1 MNRLKKEKS
10 PYLLQHASNPVDWY
24 PWGTEAFA
32 QAEKEDKPIFLS
44 IGYSTCHWCHVMAH
58 ESFEDAEVAQ
68 LLNREF
74 ISIKVDREERPDIDA
89 VYMAACQA
97 LTGAGGWPLTIL
109 MTADQKPF
117 WTGTYLPKK
126 SVYGRPGLMELLDSV
141 RQQWRLNREKMI
153 SAGEEI
159 TAFLQASGSNSQM
172 PPVNPDKAL
181 IYHAVQDLKD
191 TFDER
196 WGGFGN
202 EPKFPIPHN
211 IIFLLQYASY
221 EKDSDALHIAE
232 HTLRQMYRGGIFDH
246 LGGGFSRYSTD
257 KRWLVPHFEKMLYDN
272 ALLVSAYTEAFH
284 ITQDPFY
291 AAVAKQT
298 LRYVL
303 RELTDSQGG
312 FYCGQDADSD
322 GIEGKYYL
330 FTRQEIDAVLGKQKG
345 SLISNWLGVT
355 QQGNFEGKNI
365 LNLLNNPDYEKMP
378 EDIESLCQKLYDYRL
393 ERTRLHKDDKILTS
407 WNSLMIAAMAKA
419 GWMLNE
425 PACLQAAVR
434 AQQFIKNALIGKNG
448 RLMLRWRQGEAAHD
462 GQLDDYAFYAYALL
476 ALYRAT
482 LQADYLQEAAEIA
495 AQMWDL
501 FWDEN
506 SGGFFLY
513 SREGEQLI
521 SRPKETYDGAL
532 PSGNSVAAA
541 VLEELSKLTG
551 EVKWQDRSYRQ
562 ICFLTGESR
571 GYPSGHSMGLIA
583 VAKALYPSR
592 ELICATA
599 EKRAPEE
606 LTFFLCENSHP
617 DLTVLLINKENMDKL
632 IQAAPFI
639 RDYPV
644 PDDKTVYYLC
654 KNGACNSPVDNLEA
668 LKEQFKSE

>member
-1 MNRLKKEKS
+1 MNHLKKEKS

-24 PWGTEAFA
+24 PWGAEAFA

-58 ESFEDAEVAQ
+58 ESFEDAEVAE

-97 LTGAGGWPLTIL
+97 LTGSGGWPLTIL

-117 WTGTYLPKK
+117 WTGTYLPKN

-141 RQQWRLNREKMI
+141 KQQWRLNRGRMI

-159 TAFLQASGSNSQM
+159 TAFLQASRSNSQM
-172 PPVNPDKAL
+172 TSVHPDKEL
-181 IYHAVQDLKD
+181 IYRAVRDLKD

-196 WGGFGN
+196 WGGFGR

-211 IIFLLQYASY
+211 LIFLLQYVSY
-221 EKDSDALHIAE
+221 EKDLDALHIAE
-232 HTLRQMYRGGIFDH
+232 YTLRQMYRGGIFDH
-246 LGGGFSRYSTD
+246 LGGGFSRYATD

-272 ALLVSAYTEAFH
+272 ALLAIAYTEAFH
-284 ITQDPFY
+284 TTRNPFY
-291 AAVAKQT
+291 AEVARRI
-298 LRYVL
+298 LGYVL
-303 RELTDSQGG
+303 RELTDGQGG

-322 GIEGKYYL
+322 GVEGKYYL
-330 FTRQEIDAVLGKQKG
+330 FTRQEIDEVLGEQKG
-345 SLISNWLGVT
+345 SLISGWFGAS

-365 LNLLNNPDYEKMP
+365 LNLLDNPDYEKIP
-378 EDIESLCQKLYDYRL
+378 EDIEALSQKLYEYRL
-393 ERTRLHKDDKILTS
+393 SRTSLHRDDKILTS

-419 GWMLNE
+419 GFLLHE
-425 PACLQAAVR
+425 PAWLQAAVR
-434 AQQFIKNALIGKNG
+434 AEQFIKNALIAKSG

-476 ALYRAT
+476 ALYHAT
-482 LQADYLQEAAEIA
+482 LQADYLLQAAEIA
-495 AQMWDL
+495 GQMWDL
-501 FWDEN
+501 FRDEDA
-506 SGGFFLY
+506 GGFFLY

-532 PSGNSVAAA
+532 PSGNSVAAV

-551 EVKWQDRSYRQ
+551 EVKWQDRSYQQ
-562 ICFLTGESR
+562 ICFLTGESQS
-571 GYPSGHSMGLIA
+571 YPSGHSMGLIA

-599 EKRAPEE
+599 QNCVPEE
-606 LTFFLCENSHP
+606 LMLFLCEASHP
-617 DLTVLLINKENMDKL
+617 DLTVMLINKENRDKL
-632 IQAAPFI
+632 IQVAPFI
-639 RDYPV
+639 RNYPV

-654 KNGACNSPVDNLEA
+654 KNGACNSPADNLES